1 MSQRVSPDSG
11 ERGFSLVEALIT
23 FAIIA
28 AMTMVLFATVGHDAR
43 ARQMVRVRRAAL
55 MVAQSQLERAVGGQT
70 EDSGREFDLEWR
82 LEREPYGDSEAFAHN
97 RLEQL
102 IVTVEDADHHQ
113 LARLATVR
121 IAP

>member
-70 EDSGREFDLEWR
+70 EDSGRVFDLEWR